1 MFRDKY
7 SGKYNSAGGQVKQTR
22 HWQSQISTALL
33 WFLPDFDYTRSCPD
47 GCRIW
52 LNQI

>member
-7 SGKYNSAGGQVKQTR
+7 SGKCEVVGGRLKETWY
-22 HWQSQISTALL
+22 WQSQISMALI
-33 WFLPDFDYTRSCPD
+33 WFLPGFDYTRSCPD